1 MTEAL
6 SGGELAVRSLAAH
19 GVELLF
25 GIPGTHN
32 LELYAHLERQGIRHV
47 SPRHEQGAGYA
58 ADGYA
63 RSSGRP
69 GVAITTAGPALMNI
83 AAAAGQ
89 AQSDSVP
96 LLVLSPGMPRAHP
109 AASTGYLHEM
119 PSQQRT
125 MSGVVERSVRVM
137 SHAELASELA
147 AAFTAFRTER
157 PRARYVEVP
166 LDLLT
171 EVAEAAVP
179 EPQHAGPPAPAPAAL
194 AAAVELLRGAERPG
208 IVAGGGSAGAAAALR
223 ELAERLGAPV
233 ITTANGKGVLP
244 EDHPLS
250 LGARL
255 NFPAARAWL
264 EGCDVVLA
272 VGTELGQ
279 SDHWGEPL
287 SFSGALIRV
296 DIDPLQAHANHTAR
310 VVVIGDAAPAL
321 EGLVDALDG
330 SATTAGGAGPS
341 ATARPSAAAGG
352 SSADADANSSAAEIR
367 ARLDAEYGEQAAPWI
382 EWLAALDD
390 ALSDDTIVV
399 GDSAMCCYYGA
410 LGGLPVSRPGV
421 FLYPTGFGTL
431 GYAVPAAIGAQLGA
445 PDRPVLALSG
455 DGGLM
460 FSVAEL
466 ASAAALGLAIPVVV
480 FVNAGYGEIR
490 NEMVDAGHPPVGVDL
505 PPPDLPALAGALG
518 CAGAAVS
525 EPADLPAAIAEAFA
539 RSRPTLITVP
549 EEPRG

>member
-6 SGGELAVRSLAAH
+6 SGGELVVRSLAAH
-19 GVELLF
+19 GVELVF

-32 LELYAHLERQGIRHV
+32 LELYAQLERHGIRHV
-47 SPRHEQGAGYA
+47 SPRHEQGAGFA

-63 RSSGRP
+63 RASGRP
-69 GVAITTAGPALMNI
+69 GVAITTAGPALMNV
-83 AAAAGQ
+83 ATAAGQ

-109 AASTGYLHEM
+109 TASTGYLHEM
-119 PSQQRT
+119 PSQQRA

-147 AAFTAFRTER
+147 AAFTAFRTQR

-171 EVAEAAVP
+171 ERAEAVVP
-179 EPQHAGPPAPAPAAL
+179 EPQHAGPPPPASAAL
-194 AAAVELLRGAERPG
+194 AAALELLRDAARPA
-208 IVAGGGSAGAAAALR
+208 IVAGGGAAGAAGALR
-223 ELAERLGAPV
+223 ALAERLSAPV

-244 EDHPLS
+244 DDHPLA

-272 VGTELGQ
+272 VGTELGE
-279 SDHWGEPL
+279 SDLWGPPL
-287 SFSGALIRV
+287 ALSGALIRV
-296 DIDPLQAHANHTAR
+296 DIDPLQAHANHPAA
-310 VVVIGDAAPAL
+310 VVVIGDAEPAVEAL
-321 EGLVDALDG
+321 LDALG
-330 SATTAGGAGPS
+330 GATIAGGAGS
-341 ATARPSAAAGG
+341 SEVTGAVASG
-352 SSADADANSSAAEIR
+352 SSVAADVR
-367 ARLDAEYGEQAAPWI
+367 TRLDAEYRAQARPWL
-382 EWLAALDD
+382 EWLAALDGALPDD
-390 ALSDDTIVV
+390 AIVV

-410 LGGLPVSRPGV
+410 IGGLPVHRPRS

-431 GYAVPAAIGAQLGA
+431 GYAVPAALGAKLGA

-460 FSVAEL
+460 FTVAEL
-466 ASAAALGLAIPVVV
+466 ASAAALGLSIPVVV
-480 FVNAGYGEIR
+480 FVNDGYGEIR
-490 NEMVDAGHPPVGVDL
+490 NEMVDAGFAPVGVDL
-505 PPPDLPALAGALG
+505 PPPDLPALARALG
-518 CAGAAVS
+518 CAGTSVA
-525 EPADLPAAIAEAFA
+525 EPAGLPAAVGEAFA
-539 RSRPTLITVP
+539 RTGPTLITVP
-549 EEPRG
+549 EEPRA